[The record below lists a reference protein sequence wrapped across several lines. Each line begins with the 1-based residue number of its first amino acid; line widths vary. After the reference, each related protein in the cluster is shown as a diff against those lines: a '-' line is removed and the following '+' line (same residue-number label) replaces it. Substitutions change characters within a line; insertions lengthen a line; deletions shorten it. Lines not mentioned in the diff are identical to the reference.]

1 MSKSNKT
8 RRGAF
13 QPLSYM
19 FKLISTLKQAKPS
32 TISTAKLKILLP
44 LHLPPIK
51 QVVYLRSYSFRRRMG
66 DIILG
71 PASHLDAF
79 SAYPHQT

>member
-8 RRGAF
+8 KRGAF
-13 QPLSYM
+13 QPLFS
-19 FKLISTLKQAKPS
+19 FQLILTLKQAKPS
-32 TISTAKLKILLP
+32 TISTAKLKTLLL
-44 LHLPPIK
+44 LHTPPIK

-66 DIILG
+66 NLILG